1 MQGAD
6 ADDLHRVYE
15 AESTHLE
22 PWTDAPGEISDF
34 DWRDFL
40 GCREYGSFAVSLM
53 ICSC

>member
-15 AESTHLE
+15 AESKHLE

-40 GCREYGSFAVSLM
+40 GCRE
-53 ICSC
+53 